1 MYQLSSLPRVVNT
14 MVYVFFLVVI
24 KSCRLVSVF
33 YVHFFLPAQQRLFKS
48 TNIISYTVFSDIL
61 QLIQAYKNYTNG
73 STGQLSFITVILLF
87 LGALARIFTSIQ
99 ETNDNIMILTYVSS
113 AFFNGIILSQVLYY
127 WNVKPKDKQ
136 L

>member
-1 MYQLSSLPRVVNT
+1 MCNT
-14 MVYVFFLVVI
+14 FFLYI
-24 KSCRLVSVF
+24 DCIQDYKN
-33 YVHFFLPAQQRLFKS
+33 FLHG
-48 TNIISYTVFSDIL
+48 IFSDIL

-73 STGQLSFITVILLF
+73 STGQLSFITVTLLF

-127 WNVKPKDKQ
+127 WNVKAKDKQ